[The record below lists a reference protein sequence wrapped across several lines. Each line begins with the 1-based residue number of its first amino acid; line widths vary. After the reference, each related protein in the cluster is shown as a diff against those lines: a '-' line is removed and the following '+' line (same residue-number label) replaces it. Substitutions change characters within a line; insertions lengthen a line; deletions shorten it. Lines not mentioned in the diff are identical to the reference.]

1 MVAETVWEQ
10 WRWLV
15 SGYIL
20 QVEKPKGFADGCIW
34 GVRKESSQA
43 LESFGWS
50 SWKDGHT
57 RNAGAEVREGRPET
71 RFGASVWCPV
81 DVLVQT
87 LGKLMRCME
96 HEDGAKR
103 C

>member
-1 MVAETVWEQ
+1 MGAVEVVGFGIYFAGGEAKGICR
-10 WRWLV
+10 WRW
-15 SGYIL
+15 I
-20 QVEKPKGFADGCIW
+20 CMW
-34 GVRKESSQA
+34 GVRKESRQA
-43 LESFGWS
+43 LERFGWS
-50 SWKDGHT
+50 SWKDGRT
-57 RNAGAEVREGRPET
+57 RNTGAEVREGRPET
-71 RFGASVWCPV
+71 RFGASVWRPV